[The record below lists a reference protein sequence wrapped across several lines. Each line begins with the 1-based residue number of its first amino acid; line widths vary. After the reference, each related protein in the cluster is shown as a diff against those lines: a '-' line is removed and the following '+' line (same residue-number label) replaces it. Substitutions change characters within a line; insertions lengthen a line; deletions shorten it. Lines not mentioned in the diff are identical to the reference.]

1 MRGKES
7 LWYLINGLLNGSYA
21 INIFCNEFTIIYDL
35 EVDYD
40 ELTPDENYEFG
51 KLCEMTGRFSNDE
64 EELKIPNMYCSEN
77 EIRDKVKNIVEK
89 LK

>member
-1 MRGKES
+1 MTGKES
-7 LWYLINGLLNGSYA
+7 LWYLINGLLNGSYP
-21 INIFCNEFTIIYDL
+21 INIFCNEFTRIYDL

-40 ELTPDENYEFG
+40 GLSPDENYEFG
-51 KLCEMTGRFSNDE
+51 KLCEMTGRFSDNE

-77 EIRDKVKNIVEK
+77 EIRAKVKNILEK